1 MEMIEHYFLQ
11 RRRKKITLKELA
23 VACDCSIGL
32 ISLYENHKANMSP
45 EKIKKYQE
53 YITNK

>member
-1 MEMIEHYFLQ
+1 MEMIEHYFLM

-23 VACDCSIGL
+23 KECSCSIGL
-32 ISLYENHKANMSP
+32 ISLYENHNANMSP
-45 EKIKKYQE
+45 EKVQKYKE